1 MTSLWCIDNHLFV
14 CFCFILGHL
23 LLLSLVSYM
32 YLVIKPTWYCHTWP
46 QDGGEST
53 KLVRVGLW
61 FDLMQSQTNTSGPTL
76 WAASERDSGWGLT
89 ISMPGWAL
97 LTALKKSEVDTE
109 YLHVV
114 EYLEVNS
121 HAWRFANQPLWCD
134 TKGDVAVHTP
144 RHHRGVVLVALTC
157 RCGIGCT

>member
-1 MTSLWCIDNHLFV
+1 MWHIFVMHLFV

-32 YLVIKPTWYCHTWP
+32 HLVIKPTDIATH
-46 QDGGEST
+46 
-53 KLVRVGLW
+53 GLRTVENPLNRW
-61 FDLMQSQTNTSGPTL
+61 EWVFGLTSCRARPTRTSGPTL

-89 ISMPGWAL
+89 IPMPGWVL
-97 LTALKKSEVDTE
+97 LAALKKSEVDTE

-121 HAWRFANQPLWCD
+121 CLKICQPATLMWYQRGCGSSYS
-134 TKGDVAVHTP
+134 TC
-144 RHHRGVVLVALTC
+144 HHRGVVLVALTC